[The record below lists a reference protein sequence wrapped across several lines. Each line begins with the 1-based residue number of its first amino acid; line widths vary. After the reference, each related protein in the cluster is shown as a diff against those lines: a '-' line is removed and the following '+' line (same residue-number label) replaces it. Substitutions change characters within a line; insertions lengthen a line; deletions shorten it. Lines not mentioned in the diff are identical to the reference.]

1 LESSPDLTWKMMI
14 PDSVIEI
21 YKESIRVQLPLTVSK
36 ELVL

>member
-1 LESSPDLTWKMMI
+1 MMI

-21 YKESIRVQLPLTVSK
+21 YKEGFRVQLPPTMSE